1 MGERKLIGVVKIGGA
16 EGNELGSLMSEL
28 AIRTA
33 NGEKWVLVH
42 GASGIMDR
50 LCRERGVEVRMV
62 TSPSGYRSRYV
73 GEKERILFREAALS
87 YGAKIQKTLSDFGAP
102 SKFLDPEN
110 AEGVFAERKDIL
122 REYSE
127 GRTRILRGN
136 YSGTITSVESENII
150 QASNNGFIP
159 ILPPLGLDSK
169 SGLSLN
175 IDGDRLAASVAGA
188 IKADILVILSNI
200 PGLMKNI
207 NEPES
212 LIKNRS
218 DEGSWEKLEDYA
230 KGNMKRKLLA
240 CREAFELGIPR
251 IYLAD
256 GRVKEPLGNAERG
269 NGTCLTL

>member
-1 MGERKLIGVVKIGGA
+1 LIGVVKIGGA

-33 NGEKWVLVH
+33 NGEKWVVVH
-42 GASGIMDR
+42 GASGIMDK
-50 LCRERGVEVRMV
+50 LCRERGLEVRMV

-73 GEKERILFREAALS
+73 GEKERVLFMEAALS
-87 YGAKIQKTLSDFGAP
+87 YGAKIQKTLADFGAT

-110 AEGVFAERKDIL
+110 TEGVFAERKDIL

-136 YSGTITSVESENII
+136 YSGTITSVESEKII
-150 QASNNGFIP
+150 QVIDSGFIP
-159 ILPPLGLDSK
+159 ILPPLGLDNI

-175 IDGDRLAASVAGA
+175 IDGDRLAASVAGS

-207 NEPES
+207 NDPES

-240 CREAFELGIPR
+240 CREAFELGISR

-256 GRVKEPLGNAERG
+256 GRVEEPLKNAERG

>member
-1 MGERKLIGVVKIGGA
+1 MGEKKLIGVVKIGGA

-87 YGAKIQKTLSDFGAP
+87 YGAKIQKTLSDFSAP
-102 SKFLDPEN
+102 SKFLDPEKT
-110 AEGVFAERKDIL
+110 EGVFAERKDIL

-127 GRTRILRGN
+127 GRTHILRGN

-150 QASNNGFIP
+150 QASNSGFIP

-175 IDGDRLAASVAGA
+175 IDGDRLAAAAAGA

>member
-102 SKFLDPEN
+102 AKFLDPEN
-110 AEGVFAERKDIL
+110 TEGVFAERKDIL

-175 IDGDRLAASVAGA
+175 IDGDRLAAAVAGA